1 MNATHSSENALV
13 SSVAVSCVR
22 MAVGVSWMRLAC
34 RLGSM
39 SLRTLQCDDDQYTMN
54 DNDNDQDTV

>member
-39 SLRTLQCDDDQYTMN
+39 SLRTLQCDDDQYIIYN
-54 DNDNDQDTV
+54 E